1 MGVATVYLLVKLVH
15 VLCAIVAV
23 GANVTY
29 GVWFARANAHPA
41 SSAVA
46 LRGIKF
52 IDDRIANPAYGFL
65 LLTGALDV
73 WIGGIG
79 FGTRWVAWAI
89 GLFAALGIIAFAGY
103 TPTLKRQIAAVE
115 RGGTT
120 DPDAVR
126 LALRGQVLAAVMGV
140 LVLAILVLM
149 IFKPR

>member
-1 MGVATVYLLVKLVH
+1 MGAGTVYLLVKLLH

-29 GVWFARANAHPA
+29 GVWFARANANPA
-41 SSAVA
+41 SAAFA
-46 LRGIKF
+46 LRGVKL

-65 LLTGALDV
+65 LLTGVLNV

-79 FGTRWVAWAI
+79 FGTRWVAWAL
-89 GLFAALGIIAFAGY
+89 GLFAVLGIVAFAGY
-103 TPTLKRQIAAVE
+103 TPTLKRQIAAVV

-126 LALRGQVLAAVMGV
+126 LALRGQILAAVMGV
-140 LVLAILVLM
+140 LVLAILFLM
-149 IFKPR
+149 IFKPS